1 MDINIYVGPHKTAS
15 RHMASILSENTDLL
29 EAQDTLF
36 YASTRTALR
45 HINSALKA
53 IAGGGDKADAIGLLL
68 HSLTRGRDVKKLLL
82 VNPNIVGS
90 VTHPFGKELF
100 YPRTTGLIHQLQ
112 TLFGDNRLQLF
123 ASTRNPASFLPSCYA
138 QSLLSASFSNYT
150 DFLKDVT
157 PSSLRWSAFLQRLRG
172 KQMDIPLTVWRYEDY
187 PFIWRDVLHSFTGV
201 ANSQDI
207 IGNPTR
213 INAGLTLQGAQLFY
227 KYIEDNSPRTKEDF
241 EDIKTSF
248 LEKFPSSDDWV
259 SDPEWAAETVQSL
272 THNYEDDWYYIERME
287 GIKTIHPRQ
296 FG

>member
-15 RHMASILSENTDLL
+15 RHMASILSNNAHLL
-29 EAQDTLF
+29 EAQGTLF

-53 IAGGGDKADAIGLLL
+53 IAGGGDKAEAIGLLM
-68 HSLTRGRDVKKLLL
+68 HSLTRGEDIKKLLL

-112 TLFGDNRLQLF
+112 TLFGDNQMQLF
-123 ASTRNPASFLPSCYA
+123 SSTRNPASFLPSCYA
-138 QSLLSASFSNYT
+138 QSLLSASFGSYT
-150 DFLKDVT
+150 DFLKDMN

-172 KQMDIPLTVWRYEDY
+172 KRMDIPLTVWRYEDY
-187 PFIWRDVLHSFTGV
+187 PLIWRDVAQAFSGIS
-201 ANSQDI
+201 NSQDLV
-207 IGNPTR
+207 GNSAR
-213 INAGLTLQGAQLFY
+213 INASLTLNGAQLLH
-227 KYIEDNSPRTKEDF
+227 KHIEDHPPRTKEDF
-241 EDIKTSF
+241 EGIKSSF
-248 LEKFPSSDDWV
+248 LEKFPSSDDSV
-259 SDPEWAAETVQSL
+259 SCPERTLETVQSL

-287 GIKTIHPRQ
+287 GLQTIQPRQ